1 MHAQRK
7 GHART
12 QGEDG
17 HLQAKERDLR
27 RNKICQ
33 HLDLDFQSSD
43 NKFLFLSY
51 LICDILSWQPR
62 PTNMRD
68 NREWLGD
75 GG

>member
-7 GHART
+7 GPART

-33 HLDLDFQSSD
+33 HLDLDFQSSETI
-43 NKFLFLSY
+43 NFCS
-51 LICDILSWQPR
+51 
-62 PTNMRD
+62 
-68 NREWLGD
+68 
-75 GG
+75 